1 MYLAAELGV
10 PEDELPS
17 PSCWSECGQTI
28 GALALRLGAL
38 TLEQIDAVIDYQ
50 SHEKMRFGE
59 IAAELGFV
67 TPEQI
72 ERLLKLQAFHRA
84 LELCELLVL
93 SGRVD
98 VPRMCEL
105 MAGFLRTR

>member
-1 MYLAAELGV
+1 VYLAAALGV
-10 PEDELPS
+10 PEDELPA
-17 PSCWSECGQTI
+17 PGCWSECGQTI
-28 GALALRLGAL
+28 GALALRLGVL

-59 IAAELGFV
+59 IAIELGF
-67 TPEQI
+67 TTAEEI
-72 ERLLKLQAFHRA
+72 RKLLQLQAFHRG

-105 MAGFLRTR
+105 MAGFLRAR